1 VSTRYVEY
9 VTVEGDRWD
18 LIAFRMY
25 GDAYAYE
32 PIIVANP
39 DVKILPVLPAG
50 TRLLIPVL
58 AAPTT
63 NPADV
68 PPWKR

>member
-1 VSTRYVEY
+1 MAVFVEY
-9 VTVEGDRWD
+9 VTREGDRWD
-18 LIAFRMY
+18 LVAYRMY

-39 DVKILPVLPAG
+39 DVPIRPTIASGL
-50 TRLLIPVL
+50 RLLIPLRDL
-58 AAPTT
+58 ALVDASS
-63 NPADV
+63 V